1 MFTTFKSLHHVYL
14 IKPKKTKKRQESQ
27 IDLFVTKESALLA
40 METKFHMVED
50 SGQGFTQLIP

>member
-14 IKPKKTKKRQESQ
+14 IKPKKKPKKKSQ